1 MHLLLTRSPSAHD
14 CTLGTLYVDGAFE
27 CYTIEDVVR
36 TGPKV
41 YGKTAISAGTYEVAI
56 NYSNKFK
63 RDLPLL
69 LNVPGFAGIR
79 IHSGNTAADTLG
91 CILVG
96 QTQTKTS
103 VGSSRKAFDAL
114 FAKMLAAMKKEKIT
128 MTLSSAPPPPPTL
141 AASAAAEAPAPPS
154 ATRQL
159 IQHVINVFETGS
171 VEGDYGA
178 ISIFNDGPHDVR
190 QITYGRSQT
199 TEYGKLG
206 ALVRAYV
213 DAGGTYSEAL
223 RPYVGRVGKEPL
235 VDDAAFKDLLRKAGR
250 QDSRMREVQDAFF
263 DEAYFQPAMRW
274 AAKHGFTLPL
284 SALVI
289 YDSFIHSGS
298 ILNVIRAQFPERP
311 PSAGGD
317 EKTWIRQ
324 YVEARHAWLEG
335 HSRPIV
341 RKTIYRT
348 ECFSKE
354 IARGNW
360 DLAKRPIDA
369 NGTPVHA

>member
-14 CTLGTLYVDGAFE
+14 CTLGKLYVNGTFE
-27 CYTIEDVVR
+27 CYTLEDVVR

-41 YGKTAISAGTYEVAI
+41 YGKTAIPAGTYEVAI

-103 VGSSRKAFDAL
+103 VGNSRKAFDAL

-128 MTLSSAPPPPPTL
+128 MTLTSAPPLPL
-141 AASAAAEAPAPPS
+141 AAPAATEASALPS
-154 ATRQL
+154 ATKHL
-159 IQHVINVFETGS
+159 IQRVLNVFETGS

-178 ISIFNDGPHDVR
+178 ISIFHDGPHDVR

-235 VDDAAFKDLLRKAGR
+235 VDDTAFKDLLRKSGR

-263 DEAYFQPAMRW
+263 DEAYFGPAMQW

-311 PSAGGD
+311 PSAGGN

-324 YVEARHAWLEG
+324 YVEARHTWLKG
-335 HSRPIV
+335 HRRPIV
-341 RKTIYRT
+341 RKTVYRT
-348 ECFSKE
+348 ECFRTE

-360 DLAKRPIDA
+360 DLTQRPIVA
-369 NGTPVHA
+369 NKVEVHA